1 MRAGATDQ
9 DYKTYLVSR
18 VEDALAAGNAPPS
31 VQQRMFG
38 GVAFMMN
45 GNMLCCA
52 SNKGLMVR
60 VGAVGEEEALSRP
73 HAQHCLPAGRPMTGF
88 ILVDPDGVADEDDLS
103 EWLALARRYVES
115 LPPKKPKTKT
125 PKKKH
130 HKPTRR

>member
-18 VEDALAAGNAPPS
+18 IEGTLAAGNAPPCL
-31 VQQRMFG
+31 QQRMFG

-60 VGAVGEEEALSRP
+60 VGAIGEEEALSRP
-73 HAQHCLPAGRPMTGF
+73 HAKHCMPAGRPMTGF
-88 ILVDPDGVADEDDLS
+88 ILVDPEGVEDENDLAG
-103 EWLALARRYVES
+103 WLALARRYVES
-115 LPPKKPKTKT
+115 LPLKHRKTKT

-130 HKPTRR
+130 HKPTRP